1 MISGKS
7 FFSDSWIHRVRLP
20 DDVDITSVS
29 ISRVPKGLEKVSFQ
43 IGCMDI
49 FSYEVDE
56 VLSGVSL
63 IPNNLP
69 TSLAYYHLK
78 HVCFIFDKSIKKVE
92 MVEEELVDVQYSDEE
107 VEFFDGE
114 EIRIGRKVKKI
125 PRKTGRIIEKII
137 GYEIDIPD
145 VRYSFKERTV
155 DTNYR
160 SIPVWKKVELCPDDN
175 TWVSQRKV
183 KTLDWEDVTYITEK
197 KKYFLENIL
206 TFGEGFGGLRY
217 LP

>member
-20 DDVDITSVS
+20 DDVDLTAVS

-49 FSYEVDE
+49 FSYEGDDIVAE
-56 VLSGVSL
+56 VSL
-63 IPNNLP
+63 IPDNLP
-69 TSLAYYHLK
+69 TGLACYHLK
-78 HVCFIFDKSIKKVE
+78 HVCFIFGTKKTE
-92 MVEEELVDVQYSDEE
+92 MVEEELVDIEYSDEE

-114 EIRIGRKVKKI
+114 EIRVGRKVKKI
-125 PRKTGRIIEKII
+125 PRKTGRIIEKTI
-137 GYEIDIPD
+137 GYKIDIPD
-145 VRYSFKERTV
+145 VRYSFKERTI
-155 DTNYR
+155 DKNYR

-175 TWVSQRKV
+175 TWVPRRKV
-183 KTLDWEDVTYITEK
+183 KTLEGEDVTYITEK
-197 KKYFLENIL
+197 KKYLLENTL

-217 LP
+217 IP